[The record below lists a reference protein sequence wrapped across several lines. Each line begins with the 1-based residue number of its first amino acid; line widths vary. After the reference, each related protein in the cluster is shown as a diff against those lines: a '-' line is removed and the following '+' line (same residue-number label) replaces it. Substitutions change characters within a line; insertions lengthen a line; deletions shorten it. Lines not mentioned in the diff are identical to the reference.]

1 MGLRP
6 SLLPGGLF
14 HRDRESPP
22 PPASASLSRCDNSRH
37 VCVVSRPW
45 CGVSRAVGGPRDAS
59 QVQPRL
65 VKTLDYLGWMGLSV
79 WVNKVTL

>member
-1 MGLRP
+1 M
-6 SLLPGGLF
+6 
-14 HRDRESPP
+14 
-22 PPASASLSRCDNSRH
+22 
-37 VCVVSRPW
+37 
-45 CGVSRAVGGPRDAS
+45 GGPRDAS